1 MLIFKVAKFVLKH
14 PLLTHGAR
22 QLVHKKLR
30 PPKEASPMKQ
40 KVRGHAFRLVGLI
53 LGIIGATVSIT
64 SWACIRHACASIVR
78 KGKISDEI
86 HEGRNAEQGRPH
98 PAQA

>member
-40 KVRGHAFRLVGLI
+40 KVRGHAFRLVG
-53 LGIIGATVSIT
+53 
-64 SWACIRHACASIVR
+64 
-78 KGKISDEI
+78 
-86 HEGRNAEQGRPH
+86 
-98 PAQA
+98 

>member
-30 PPKEASPMKQ
+30 PPKEEFPMKQ

-53 LGIIGATVSIT
+53 LGIIGFA
-64 SWACIRHACASIVR
+64 ALGLHQARLCKHCE
-78 KGKISDEI
+78 KGENF
-86 HEGRNAEQGRPH
+86 R
-98 PAQA
+98 

>member
-1 MLIFKVAKFVLKH
+1 MLIFKVAKFALRH
-14 PLLTHGAR
+14 PLLTHGAK

-30 PPKEASPMKQ
+30 PKQ

-64 SWACIRHACASIVR
+64 SIVFAALGLHQAR
-78 KGKISDEI
+78 LCKRCEKGENF
-86 HEGRNAEQGRPH
+86 R
-98 PAQA
+98 